1 MSQFTI
7 LGAGGTVGRALAAHL
22 RASGENV
29 FAPMRG
35 DDAIWREDLGRV
47 IYCIGVTADFRTRP
61 LETIEAHVTV
71 LHRLLAEARFE
82 RLVYLSSTRVYG
94 GAGGDDAPAR
104 EDRALS
110 VDPHSGS
117 DLYNLSKLMGES
129 LCLHG
134 SKGRACVARL
144 SNVVGG
150 EDGHSE
156 NFLPSLLREARAGH
170 MHLRSALDSAKD
182 YIHIEDAV
190 AVLAALAKGSSQGI
204 YNVASGIRTAHSE
217 WIAAIQATTGASLS
231 VEANAPRILFPPI
244 DITRIRT
251 ECSAQPRSPVV
262 SIFPDFRAAPS
273 RGQKSACN

>member
-7 LGAGGTVGRALAAHL
+7 LGASGTVGRALAEYL
-22 RASGENV
+22 RAAGEEV
-29 FAPMRG
+29 LAPARG

-47 IYCIGVTADFRTRP
+47 VYCIGVTADFRTRP

-94 GAGGDDAPAR
+94 GVGADDAPAR
-104 EDRALS
+104 EDRTLT

-150 EDGHSE
+150 EDEDSQ

-170 MHLRSALDSAKD
+170 VHLRSALDSAKD

-190 AVLAALAKGSSQGI
+190 AVLTTLAKGPSQGI
-204 YNVASGIRTAHSE
+204 YNVASGIRTPHSE
-217 WIAAIQATTGASLS
+217 WIAAIQAATGATLS

-244 DITRIRT
+244 DITRIRS
-251 ECSAQPRSPVV
+251 ECSVQPRSPVE

-273 RGQKSACN
+273 RSQKSA

>member
-1 MSQFTI
+1 MSRITI
-7 LGAGGTVGRALAAHL
+7 LGASGTVGRALAAHL
-22 RASGENV
+22 RAAGEDV
-29 FAPMRG
+29 FAPQRG

-71 LHRLLAEARFE
+71 LRRVLAEARFE

-94 GAGGDDAPAR
+94 AADAADTPAR
-104 EDRALS
+104 EDHALM

-134 SKGRACVARL
+134 SRGRACVARL

-150 EDGHSE
+150 ADEDSE
-156 NFLPSLLREARAGH
+156 NFLPSLMRDAKSGQI
-170 MHLRSALDSAKD
+170 HLRSALESAKD
-182 YIHIEDAV
+182 YIHIDDAV
-190 AVLAALAKGSSQGI
+190 SVLTALAKGPTRGI
-204 YNVASGIRTAHSE
+204 YNVASGMRTAHSE
-217 WIAAIQATTGASLS
+217 WIEAITAATGARVS
-231 VEANAPRILFPPI
+231 VEPNAPLILFPPI

-251 ECSAQPRSPVV
+251 EFGAAPRGAVE
-262 SIFPDFRAAPS
+262 SIFPDFRRAPS
-273 RGQKSACN
+273 RTQKSA